1 MTGPQD
7 IVAELKRRKVFRVA
21 AAYLVVG
28 WMVVEAAGLM
38 FPVFGAPD
46 WALRAFILVVLLGF
60 PLALVLAWIFDVTPA
75 GVNVT
80 DSARSYRWL
89 AVLPL
94 LLAMLAVGWF
104 ARGPGG
110 DEAPVAGPAVVADRS
125 IAVLA
130 FADLSAEQD
139 QEYFADGIAEEILH
153 ALARMRELRV
163 AGRTSSFQY
172 KGRNEDLRQV
182 GRALGV
188 AHVLEGSVRRQGSR
202 LRITA
207 QLIRVADGFH
217 LWSETYDADVAD
229 VFAVQE
235 RIARAIAR
243 ELQVLLRAEEAA
255 RLSHAATTSGEAYG
269 LFLRATAVYNQRA
282 ESRMQEAVGW
292 LEEALRLDPNFAR
305 AHSRL
310 AMLAALGTQVQGG
323 RALAERHARLA
334 LALDSTLAEP
344 HAVLSLLYRWE
355 RRLLE
360 SMAEGERA
368 VALDPDDATVR
379 LIYAQNLIM
388 LGYTTRGTEELDR
401 TLALDVLPNALHW
414 RGLQHLV
421 AGELA
426 KAELLF
432 RQADELGLSWASGGM
447 LELARVRRDTA
458 AVAAFLHAED
468 SSECGGRG
476 PGGLP
481 RSIRLGGAGTPAER
495 QAFFALAEVCV
506 ASRSA
511 VPVWVTFYLIQ
522 LGAHELAV
530 ASLLRPPGE
539 QGVRATGPRSTNEVR
554 WWIWTWSPAYSGVR
568 AAPGFHRLLQETG
581 LIEAWDRFGPPDLC
595 RRIALGEYACS

>member
-1 MTGPQD
+1 MAL
-7 IVAELKRRKVFRVA
+7 VAELKRRKVFRVA

-60 PLALVLAWIFDVTPA
+60 PLALVLAWIFDVTPE
-75 GVNVT
+75 GVSVT
-80 DSARSYRWL
+80 DGARSYRLL
-89 AVLPL
+89 AALPL

-104 ARGPGG
+104 ARGPGDG
-110 DEAPVAGPAVVADRS
+110 DPPVAGAPSVADRS

-139 QEYFADGIAEEILH
+139 QEHFADGIAEEILH
-153 ALARMRELRV
+153 ALARIRDLRV
-163 AGRTSSFQY
+163 AGRTSSFHY

-182 GRALGV
+182 GAALGV
-188 AHVLEGSVRRQGSR
+188 AHVLEGSVRSQGSR

-217 LWSETYDADVAD
+217 LWSETYDAELAD

-255 RLSHAATTSGEAYG
+255 RLSHTATTSGEGYG
-269 LFLRATAVYNQRA
+269 LFLRATAVYNQRTQ
-282 ESRMQEAVGW
+282 RKMQEAVGW
-292 LEEALRLDPNFAR
+292 LEEALRLDPSFAR

-310 AMLAALGTQVQGG
+310 AMVAALAGTSVQGG
-323 RALAERHARLA
+323 PSLAERHARLA

-344 HAVLSLLYRWE
+344 HAVLSLLYRGE

-360 SMAEGERA
+360 SMVEVERA
-368 VALDPDDATVR
+368 VALDPEDATVR
-379 LIYAQNLIM
+379 LIYAQNLVM
-388 LGYTTRGTEELDR
+388 LGYSARGNEELDR
-401 TLALDVLPNALHW
+401 TLAIDMLPNALHW

-426 KAELLF
+426 KAEALF
-432 RQADELGLSWASGGM
+432 RHADELGLSWASAGM
-447 LELARVRRDTA
+447 LELARFRRDTA
-458 AVAAFLHAED
+458 AVAALLHAEE

-476 PGGLP
+476 PDVVP

-495 QAFFALAEVCV
+495 EAFIAIAERCL
-506 ASRSA
+506 ASRPMPA
-511 VPVWVTFYLIQ
+511 WVALYLVQ
-522 LGAHELAV
+522 VGAPELAV
-530 ASLLRPPGE
+530 ASLLEPPGE
-539 QGVRATGPRSTNEVR
+539 QVVRAAGPRITNEAR
-554 WWIWTWSPAYSGVR
+554 WWILVWSPGYREARIV
-568 AAPGFHRLLQETG
+568 PGFSRLLREAG
-581 LIEAWDRFGPPDLC
+581 LAEAWERFGPPDLC
-595 RRIALGEYACS
+595 RRGPDGGYACS